1 MEVYQEKYLELMRSA
16 AQSIVPSA
24 AELEPEEFVK
34 AAVEANRA
42 SRRAVEQGTKL
53 LREELFPL
61 LDNILS
67 ASEEEL
73 SSLGEFAEKL
83 MNSADLPDAGLY
95 YRIHLALMSYA
106 RHKKLRDMLIKELY
120 YVGMA
125 LYYLEN
131 MLSPNVVRLYT
142 ARMRMCFSESASYFE
157 KGYDDIEDPEIRG
170 FIHRSMGNIALS
182 YDTADPASAKAK
194 LDATTRSIE
203 ILSDPDVRAKTP
215 SLPWDVYLYKSH
227 QERTTLLSFLRTGL
241 AGPDAFAKVLESA
254 QVVQSRQEKAALERG
269 EPLMPRWQYAY
280 MAAKYHCGAML
291 LPDLL
296 DGVFSLSKLYDD
308 DDMSAQSLFTHL
320 SAPAIYME
328 YAKQLKDDKYDDE
341 IASHISV
348 MTRRLLALIVRA
360 PCVTDNEQLM
370 FYIRQFLYV
379 YRECPGGMPFF
390 EVLQNV
396 FAARHP
402 SSYLRMCM
410 AGRISEQLALW
421 ASDDCPEKLVGLPGF
436 KSVSD
441 IIWRR
446 DELAEFASKAGRLYD
461 TGMVHFLNLESYA
474 CRGLFQ
480 EEEELLQLHAHC
492 GAEMLNNHA
501 STAVFA
507 DIAHGHH
514 CRYDGKGGYPLNF
527 SLDSSPLK
535 PMICIVAVA
544 DALASA
550 VEETSSRFR
559 PVRPFDEVI
568 AELKEGSGSV
578 YAPFVVGLLK
588 TAERR
593 EQLRSALEE
602 YRRDAC
608 LDMYRRR
615 TEMM

>member
-1 MEVYQEKYLELMRSA
+1 MKAYQEEYLEIMHAA
-16 AQSIVPSA
+16 AQNEVPSA
-24 AELEPEEFVK
+24 AELGPEEFV
-34 AAVEANRA
+34 AAAIESNRA
-42 SRRAVEQGTKL
+42 SQRAVERGTCI
-53 LREELFPL
+53 LRDGLFPL

-67 ASEEEL
+67 ASEDEIA
-73 SSLGEFAEKL
+73 SLGEFAEKL
-83 MNSADLPDAGLY
+83 MSSEGLSDPGLY
-95 YRIHLALMSYA
+95 YRVHLALMSYA

-120 YVGMA
+120 YVGMS

-131 MLSPNVVRLYT
+131 MLSPNVIRLYT
-142 ARMRMCFSESASYFE
+142 ARMRLCFMESASYFE
-157 KGYDDIEDPEIRG
+157 NGYDDIKDPATRG

-182 YDTADPASAKAK
+182 YDTADPASSKAK

-215 SLPWDVYLYKSH
+215 SLPWDTYLYKSH

-254 QVVQSRQEKAALERG
+254 QIVQSRQEKAALERG

-296 DGVFSLSKLYDD
+296 DGLYSLSKLYSD

-320 SAPAIYME
+320 SAPALYME
-328 YAKQLKDDKYDDE
+328 YLKQLKDNKYSGD
-341 IASHISV
+341 AARHISR
-348 MTRRLLALIVRA
+348 MTKRLFALIVRA
-360 PCVTDNEQLM
+360 PCESDNEQLM
-370 FYIRQFLYV
+370 FYIRQFLYS
-379 YRECPGGMPFF
+379 YREYDGDMPFF

-402 SSYLRMCM
+402 STYLRMWI
-410 AGRISEQLALW
+410 AGKISAQLSLW
-421 ASDDCPEKLVGLPGF
+421 AADDCPEELAGMTGF
-436 KSVSD
+436 KTVSD

-461 TGMVHFLNLESYA
+461 TGMVHFFNLESYA
-474 CRGLFQ
+474 CRGIFQ
-480 EEEELLQLHAHC
+480 EEEELLSLHAHC
-492 GAEMLNNHA
+492 GAELLRGHS

-507 DIAHGHH
+507 DVANGHH

-527 SLDSSPLK
+527 SLESSPLK

-544 DALASA
+544 DALAST

-559 PVRPFDEVI
+559 PVRKFDDVI
-568 AELKEGSGSV
+568 SEILEQRGGA
-578 YAPFVVGLLK
+578 YAPFAAELLK
-588 TAERR
+588 PQERR
-593 EQLRSALEE
+593 ERLRNDLEE
-602 YRRDAC
+602 YRHQAC

-615 TEMM
+615 TELM